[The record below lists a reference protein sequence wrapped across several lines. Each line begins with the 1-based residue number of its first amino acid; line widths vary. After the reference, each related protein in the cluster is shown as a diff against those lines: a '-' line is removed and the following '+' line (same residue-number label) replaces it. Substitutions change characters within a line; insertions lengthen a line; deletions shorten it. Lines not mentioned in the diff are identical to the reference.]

1 MIIVGFALIAMF
13 FLGTYFGLL
22 LERRN
27 NQKENTPIGNVKG
40 FNNIETDIAPDI
52 TFRP

>member
-27 NQKENTPIGNVKG
+27 NQKENTSTEL
-40 FNNIETDIAPDI
+40 ETKHGK
-52 TFRP
+52 